1 MGMETMYLAKWLL
14 TETMDL
20 IENGAVVVRGDKI
33 VSVGPRSWVKRSNSA
48 RIVNL
53 GDVLLMPGLINMHT
67 HLDASAV
74 RGYFRPHDETFAA
87 WHAKVSSRIKMTSA
101 EQLKSSMRLTI
112 RELIAQGVT
121 TIADTTRSF
130 LSTEVLEHEPVRS
143 WVTQELFSDDILRD
157 SAHLDNYIKNFRG
170 LRNSR
175 VSSGIGPYSLY
186 SLSPDTQEK
195 VRIFAHKNNILWQTH
210 LAESA
215 EELQAFSEK
224 NGDLYFH
231 MTRKNSWPFDLA
243 PSGPVH
249 YALHRNMIPDGAICI
264 HCNYI
269 AGHELEQLAARNV
282 SIVICHTYTE
292 QTGHKHFPLDVALK
306 RNCTICVGTEGIA
319 SHGDLSIFDELFAL
333 KQAYPHITAKDFLRM
348 ATINS
353 ARALRAQSCL
363 GSISEGKYADFIAVR
378 FAYSQGEDLLET
390 LLVEEPEII
399 LSVINGDEIIA
410 GYS

>member
-1 MGMETMYLAKWLL
+1 METMYLAKWLL

-20 IENGAVVVRGDKI
+20 IENGAVVIIGEKI
-33 VSVGPRSWVKRSNSA
+33 ISVGPRSWVKRSNSA

-87 WHAKVSSRIKMTSA
+87 WNAKVSSRIKMTSA
-101 EQLKSSMRLTI
+101 EQLKSSITLTI
-112 RELIAQGVT
+112 RELLAQGVT
-121 TIADTTRSF
+121 TIVDTTRSS
-130 LSTEVLEHEPVRS
+130 LSKEILQHEPVRS
-143 WVTQELFSDDILRD
+143 WVIQELFSDDIQRD
-157 SAHLDNYIKNFRG
+157 AVLVDSCTNSFRG
-170 LRNSR
+170 HKDSR
-175 VSSGIGPYSLY
+175 VLSGIGPYALY
-186 SLSPDTQEK
+186 SLSPDAQK
-195 VRIFAHKNNILWQTH
+195 KIRNFAHDSNILWQTH

-249 YALHRNMIPDGAICI
+249 YALQCNMIPEGAICI

-269 AGHELEQLAARNV
+269 AGNELEQLAGRNV
-282 SIVICHTYTE
+282 SIVICHSYTNT
-292 QTGHKHFPLDVALK
+292 TGHKHFPLDVALK
-306 RNCTICVGTEGIA
+306 RNCNICIGTEGIA

-333 KQAYPHITAKDFLRM
+333 KQAYPHIAAKDFLRM

-353 ARALRAQSCL
+353 ATALNAHTSL

-390 LLVEEPEII
+390 LLVEEPEVI

>member
-1 MGMETMYLAKWLL
+1 METMYLAKWIL

-20 IENGAVVVRGDKI
+20 IENGAVVIIGEKI
-33 VSVGPRSWVKRSNSA
+33 ASVGPRSWVKRSNSA

-74 RGYFRPHDETFAA
+74 RGHFRPHDETFAA
-87 WHAKVSSRIKMTSA
+87 WNAKISSRIKMTSA
-101 EQLKSSMRLTI
+101 EQLQSSIRLTV

-121 TIADTTRSF
+121 TIVDTARTT
-130 LSTEVLEHEPVRS
+130 LSKEILQHEPVRS
-143 WVTQELFSDDILRD
+143 WVIQELFSDDIQREI
-157 SAHLDNYIKNFRG
+157 AIVDNCTSQIRG
-170 LRNSR
+170 LNGSR
-175 VSSGIGPYSLY
+175 VLTGIGPYALY
-186 SLSPDTQEK
+186 SLSPDAQK
-195 VRIFAHKNNILWQTH
+195 RVRFFAHDTNILWQTH

-231 MTRKNSWPFDLA
+231 MTRKNCWPFDLA

-249 YALHRNMIPDGAICI
+249 YALQCNMIPEGAICI
-264 HCNYI
+264 HCNYT
-269 AGHELEQLAARNV
+269 AGNELEQLVARNV
-282 SIVICHTYTE
+282 SIVICHTYTHM
-292 QTGHKHFPLDVALK
+292 TGHKHFPLDVALK
-306 RNCTICVGTEGIA
+306 RNCNICIGTEGIA

-333 KQAYPHITAKDFLRM
+333 KQAYPHISAKDFLKM

-353 ARALRAQSCL
+353 ARALNAHTMI
-363 GSISEGKYADFIAVR
+363 GSISEGKYADFIGVR

-390 LLVEEPEII
+390 LLVEEPEIV

>member
-1 MGMETMYLAKWLL
+1 METMYLAKWIL
-14 TETMDL
+14 TEAMDL
-20 IENGAVVVRGDKI
+20 IENGAVVINDEKI

-74 RGYFRPHDETFAA
+74 RGNYRPHDETFAA
-87 WHAKVSSRIKMTSA
+87 WNVKLSSRIKITPA
-101 EQLKSSMRLTI
+101 VQLQSGIKLTI
-112 RELIAQGVT
+112 RELIAKGVT
-121 TIADTTRSF
+121 TIVDTTRSG
-130 LSTEVLEHEPVRS
+130 LSKEILQQEPVRS
-143 WVTQELFSDDILRD
+143 WVIQELYSDDTLKETTLIDDSIRIL
-157 SAHLDNYIKNFRG
+157 HDNIH
-170 LRNSR
+170 SV
-175 VSSGIGPYSLY
+175 VSSGIGPYALY
-186 SLSPDTQEK
+186 SLSPDAQQRVRLYAHDTQ
-195 VRIFAHKNNILWQTH
+195 ILWQTH

-249 YALHRNMIPDGAICI
+249 YALQCDMIPEAAVCV
-264 HCNYI
+264 HCNYT
-269 AGHELEQLAARNV
+269 AGNELEQLAARNV
-282 SIVICHTYTE
+282 SIVICHTYTHA
-292 QTGHKHFPLDVALK
+292 TGHKHFPLDVALK
-306 RNCTICVGTEGIA
+306 RNCNICIGTEGIA
-319 SHGDLSIFDELFAL
+319 SHGEMSIFDELFAL
-333 KQAYPHITAKDFLRM
+333 KQSYPHIHARDFIRM

-353 ARALRAQSCL
+353 AKALKVHEKL

-378 FAYSQGEDLLET
+378 FAHSQGEDLLET
-390 LLVEEPEII
+390 LLVEEPEIV

>member
-1 MGMETMYLAKWLL
+1 MYLAKWLL

-20 IENGAVVVRGDKI
+20 IENGAVVIVDERI
-33 VSVGPRSWVKRSNSA
+33 VSVGPRSWVKRSSTA

-74 RGYFRPHDETFAA
+74 RGNFRPHDETFAA
-87 WHAKVSSRIKMTSA
+87 WSAKIASRIKLTSA
-101 EQLKSSMRLTI
+101 ELRQSGIKLTV

-121 TIADTTRSF
+121 TIVDTTRSA
-130 LSTEVLEHEPVRS
+130 LSREILQHEPVRS
-143 WVTQELFSDDILRD
+143 WAIQELFSDDIQRETALV
-157 SAHLDNYIKNFRG
+157 DNCTKLIRERKS
-170 LRNSR
+170 SR

-186 SLSPDTQEK
+186 SASPDTQKK
-195 VRIFAHKNNILWQTH
+195 VRLIAHDSNVLWQTH

-215 EELQAFSEK
+215 EEVQAFSEK
-224 NGDLYFH
+224 TGDLYFH
-231 MTRKNSWPFDLA
+231 MTRKNCWPFDLA

-249 YALHRNMIPDGAICI
+249 YALQSNLIPEGAICI
-264 HCNYI
+264 HCNYTT
-269 AGHELEQLAARNV
+269 GNELEQLAARNV
-282 SIVICHTYTE
+282 SIVMCHTYTHA
-292 QTGHKHFPLDVALK
+292 TGHKHFPLDVALK
-306 RNCTICVGTEGIA
+306 RNCNICIGTEGIA
-319 SHGDLSIFDELFAL
+319 PHGDLSIFDELFAL
-333 KQAYPHITAKDFLRM
+333 KQSYPHIKAKDFLQM

-353 ARALRAQSCL
+353 ARALNAHKEI
-363 GSISEGKYADFIAVR
+363 GTISEGKYADFIAVS

-390 LLVEEPEII
+390 LLVEEPEIV